1 MASPASPEASEVRRR
16 GQRRLIGAIA
26 IVLLLVVFVPM
37 VLDDE
42 PRSTNKG
49 PDTTIPPRDKAPPL
63 PPPAAGPGGS
73 QSQSTVA
80 PSPAMKA
87 ATPNPSKAPAVASMV
102 PPEAVKAPQEGATVA
117 AEAQHAVVEPV
128 ATARKAEVLKPEV
141 LRQAEVA
148 PKPEKAAPA
157 RAEAPKAAPKLEG
170 FAIQVGAF
178 REEDRVKAARE
189 KLAAAGVVHYTE
201 RLDSPNGPITRLR
214 AGPFP
219 SRAAA
224 DAAMGKIKAVAPDAK
239 VVPLP

>member
-16 GQRRLIGAIA
+16 GQRRLIGAVA

-42 PRSTNKG
+42 PRTANKG

-63 PPPAAGPGGS
+63 PAPAAPASAPPAV
-73 QSQSTVA
+73 VA

-87 ATPNPSKAPAVASMV
+87 ATPNPSKTPSLATVV
-102 PPEAVKAPQEGATVA
+102 PPEAVKAPQEGATAA

-128 ATARKAEVLKPEV
+128 ATAKKAEVLKP
-141 LRQAEVA
+141 AEVTPSPRSS
-148 PKPEKAAPA
+148 PKGEGGTPPKAAT
-157 RAEAPKAAPKLEG
+157 EKAAPKLEG
-170 FAIQVGAF
+170 FAVQVGAF
-178 REEDRVKAARE
+178 RDEDRIKAVRE

-219 SRAAA
+219 TRAGA
-224 DAAMGKIKAVAPDAK
+224 DAALGKIKAVAPDAK

>member
-16 GQRRLIGAIA
+16 GQRRLIGAVA

-37 VLDDE
+37 VLDDA
-42 PRSTNKG
+42 PRSTSPG

-63 PPPAAGPGGS
+63 PAPGPGASAPPATA
-73 QSQSTVA
+73 VA

-87 ATPNPSKAPAVASMV
+87 ATPNPSKEPSVASMV
-102 PPEAVKAPQEGATVA
+102 PPEAVRAPQEAATAA

-141 LRQAEVA
+141 LRQAQ
-148 PKPEKAAPA
+148 P
-157 RAEAPKAAPKLEG
+157 PKAAAKAEGAPPRLEG
-170 FAIQVGAF
+170 FAVQVGAF
-178 REEDRVKAARE
+178 REDDRVKAVRE
-189 KLAAAGVVHYTE
+189 KLAGAGIVHYTE
-201 RLDSPNGPITRLR
+201 RLDSANGPITRLR

-219 SRAAA
+219 TRAAA
-224 DAAMGKIKAVAPDAK
+224 EAAMGNIKAVAPDAK

>member
-16 GQRRLIGAIA
+16 GQRRLIGAVA

-37 VLDDE
+37 VLDDA
-42 PRSTNKG
+42 PRSTSKG
-49 PDTTIPPRDKAPPL
+49 PDTTIPPRDNAPPL
-63 PPPAAGPGGS
+63 PPPEAAPGTP
-73 QSQSTVA
+73 QKPATVA

-87 ATPNPSKAPAVASMV
+87 ATPGSGRSPTV
-102 PPEAVKAPQEGATVA
+102 PPEAVKAPQEAAAAA
-117 AEAQHAVVEPV
+117 AEAQVAVVEPE
-128 ATARKAEVLKPEV
+128 AARKKAEVLKP
-141 LRQAEVA
+141 APSA
-148 PKPEKAAPA
+148 PKQGDKP
-157 RAEAPKAAPKLEG
+157 APKLEG

-201 RLDSPNGPITRLR
+201 RIDAAGGPITRLR

-219 SRAAA
+219 TREAA
-224 DAAMGKIKAVAPDAK
+224 DAAMARIKAVAPDAK